1 MRVQERLDRLEQ
13 RVPVLNQRDVN
24 KAMRLFARFIEGE
37 AKIGSGS
44 EKPLTEEERH
54 WLLST
59 IERMKKSRLSHDI
72 LVGLNRGRPKW
83 RAR

>member
-1 MRVQERLDRLEQ
+1 MRLIHRIERLEQ
-13 RVPVLNQRDVN
+13 RVPVLNQRDIN
-24 KAMRLFARFIEGE
+24 RATHLFARFIESE
-37 AKIGSGS
+37 KYIGTGS
-44 EKPLTEEERH
+44 EKPLTHEKEK